1 MMSVAVG
8 MSEKSGAAKESSPRA
23 LKEAYALFLLG
34 AAAVYHFVANG
45 EFSAI
50 LTMSVMFQCLAVALL
65 ALQSVASGTAAG
77 ISALSLKLE
86 ALALV
91 CRLSSTTW
99 LNGYLPV
106 DASGDFIF
114 QAVDICSLVLTGWLI
129 YRLLVVQKDTY
140 QASDD
145 TLPVVGPVA
154 ACFVLAALL
163 HADLNDRP
171 LFDALWMAG
180 LFIGVIAVLPQ
191 LWMITRNDGHISALT
206 SHHIA
211 AMAISRLLS
220 GTFMWY
226 AREDILCEPWIE
238 GFNHGSWAILAAHFV
253 HLVLLADFAFYYIK
267 SVFSQG
273 LACSVEVG
281 LAQCV

>member
-1 MMSVAVG
+1 MS
-8 MSEKSGAAKESSPRA
+8 AAGIVDKGPA
-23 LKEAYALFLLG
+23 KGTPPQVLVAYALFFLG
-34 AAAVYHFVANG
+34 AVAVYHFVANG

-65 ALQSVASGTAAG
+65 GFQSVASGSAHG

-114 QAVDICSLVLTGWLI
+114 QAVDIGSLVLTLWLI
-129 YRLLVVQKDTY
+129 RHLTVVQKSTY
-140 QASDD
+140 QASEDS
-145 TLPVVGPVA
+145 LPVVPMMV
-154 ACFVLAALL
+154 ACFILAALL

-191 LWMITRNDGHISALT
+191 LWLITRTDGHIASLT

-211 AMAISRLLS
+211 AMAICRLLS

-253 HLVLLADFAFYYIK
+253 HLLLLGDFAYYYIK
-267 SVFSQG
+267 AILANG
-273 LACSVEVG
+273 LACNLDVSLVH
-281 LAQCV
+281 CV